1 MNSEPGLLSELIK
14 ICLPLT
20 PLFLAWIAG
29 MVLSIVWWQRH
40 PKISLLAF
48 LGFAGL
54 LLSLFGNIV
63 MNLWVSRIM
72 FRNGSWT
79 GEQMSTFYSVKSV
92 ITSLLE
98 AGLTA
103 MLIYAIFGWRQ
114 QQVRPAPGNDPRAQG
129 TAA

>member
-1 MNSEPGLLSELIK
+1 MNSEPGLLMDLIK

-29 MVLSIVWWQRH
+29 MVLSVVWWQRH
-40 PKISLLAF
+40 PKISLLAL

-54 LLSLFGNIV
+54 LISLFGNIV
-63 MNLWVSRIM
+63 LNLWMSRAA
-72 FRNGSWT
+72 FRNGWSSNQIT
-79 GEQMSTFYSVKSV
+79 TFYTVKSV

-103 MLIYAIFGWRQ
+103 MLIYAIFGWRRQ
-114 QQVRPAPGNDPRAQG
+114 QARPAAGNDPRAAG
-129 TAA
+129 TA

>member
-1 MNSEPGLLSELIK
+1 MNSEPGLLKDLIK

-29 MVLSIVWWQRH
+29 MALSVAWWQRH

-54 LLSLFGNIV
+54 LVSLFGNIV
-63 MNLWVSRIM
+63 LNLWVSKAM
-72 FRNGSWT
+72 FRNGWSSA
-79 GEQMSTFYSVKSV
+79 QMETFYTVKSV
-92 ITSLLE
+92 ITGLFE

-103 MLIYAIFGWRQ
+103 MLIYAIFGLRRVQ
-114 QQVRPAPGNDPRAQG
+114 ARPASGNDPRAAG